1 MVSVN
6 SMAEINVLSTR
17 CGRVCVCRGM
27 RLGNVVNLA
36 LIPGRELGDMVG
48 SIVAYSHLD
57 NLGLQSFH
65 KCLNLLLNTLLGVGS
80 TGP

>member
-1 MVSVN
+1 MFFQLGLV
-6 SMAEINVLSTR
+6 
-17 CGRVCVCRGM
+17 VCVCRG
-27 RLGNVVNLA
+27 RNVVNLA

-65 KCLNLLLNTLLGVGS
+65 KCLNLLLKTLLGVGS